1 MLAMQV
7 DALDGCIYMAKKL
20 KNRVL
25 QFLTEKE
32 VAERRRIKVA
42 EIAHAIDVSPHTVA
56 KWINEDVTKIDE
68 HVLLGLC
75 DYFGCEFYEL
85 LYVEETDDDS

>member
-1 MLAMQV
+1 
-7 DALDGCIYMAKKL
+7 MAKKL

-25 QFLTEKE
+25 QFLANKE

-42 EIAHAIDVSPHTVA
+42 EIANAIGVSPHTVA
-56 KWINEDVTKIDE
+56 NWINEDVTKIDT

-85 LYVEETDDDS
+85 LYVEETSDEPPAST